1 MIDTTTRAPIAP
13 SSTGTATRIAVVI
26 PCFRVRDHVLDVIG
40 RIGPEVDWIFVVD
53 DACPEGSGE
62 HVRRHCHDP
71 RVSVIVHE
79 RNQGVGG
86 AVVTGYR
93 AALAIEAVAVAKLD
107 GDGQMDPALLARFAQ
122 PVLDGRADYAKGNRF
137 HSLGSTRGMPALRL
151 FGNAALSFL
160 SKLSTGYWQVFDPT
174 NGYTVIRRDL
184 LALLPLDAIAK
195 RYFFESDLLHHLGL
209 VRGVVVDVP
218 MQAVYG
224 DEPSSLSPLRTI
236 VPFAFGHARNF
247 VRRVVYQYFVRGFS
261 LASVELALG
270 LAMLGFGAGF
280 GGWHWWQSIAAAVPA
295 TAGTV
300 MVAGLSII
308 VGMQLVLS
316 WLAFDIAS
324 EPRTPVGPLLG

>member
-1 MIDTTTRAPIAP
+1 MSATTPLAPTMTVPAVP
-13 SSTGTATRIAVVI
+13 GPRIAVVI
-26 PCFRVRDHVLDVIG
+26 PCFRVRDHVLDVIA
-40 RIGPEVDWIFVVD
+40 RIGPEVGWIFVVD
-53 DACPEGSGE
+53 DACPEGSGR
-62 HVRRHCHDP
+62 HVREHCRDP
-71 RVSVIVHE
+71 RVRVLVHE

-93 AALAIEAVAVAKLD
+93 AALDTPAVAVAKLD

-184 LALLPLDAIAK
+184 LALLPLDAVAR

-209 VRGVVVDVP
+209 VRAVVVDVP

-236 VPFAFGHARNF
+236 VPFALGHARNF
-247 VRRVVYQYFVRGFS
+247 ARRVVYQYFVRGFS

-270 LAMLGFGAGF
+270 LALLAFGAGF
-280 GGWHWWQSIAAAVPA
+280 GGWHWWLSIAAAVPA